1 MSNSGS
7 ITNLTAALVR
17 IDLQPPKAVTEAIA
31 LAEKANAA
39 AASIAPPPAALLG
52 AAIAAA
58 VLAGRDPAAD
68 KEVQRLR
75 TLESISPMA
84 APSVRAWGEAH
95 VVATLTEHADTMLET
110 WRAASVTA
118 GEALTAAFDLV
129 GDTELSDSEAFLRR
143 GPRGAEAWAN
153 ARSAVD
159 RLKALGQ
166 AWSSLAALTRVAS
179 DGGYPVLRLADL
191 DAATLDKVG
200 RTADAWTIVRAGAR
214 IEIADRTTMPQRL
227 AHIADGRQARVQH
240 QVDEYQ
246 AAVRRPF
253 AIK

>member
-1 MSNSGS
+1 MSGNLTILRQSL
-7 ITNLTAALVR
+7 TNLDIT
-17 IDLQPPKAVTEAIA
+17 PPKAVTEAIEQ
-31 LAEKANAA
+31 AEKANAT
-39 AASIAPPPAALLG
+39 AASIAPPPSDLLGSTIVAAL
-52 AAIAAA
+52 
-58 VLAGRDPAAD
+58 LAGRDPAAD

-95 VVATLTEHADTMLET
+95 VVAALTEHADAMLEA

-129 GDTELSDSEAFLRR
+129 GDIELNESEAFLRR
-143 GPRGAEAWAN
+143 GPRGAEAWAS
-153 ARSAVD
+153 ARSAVE
-159 RLKALGQ
+159 RLNALGQ

-191 DAATLDKVG
+191 DVDTLDKVG
-200 RTADAWTIVRAGAR
+200 RTADAWTLVRAGAR
-214 IEIADRTTMPQRL
+214 IELADRTTMPQRH
-227 AHIADGRQARVQH
+227 ARIADGRQERVQK
-240 QVDEYQ
+240 QAGLLQ
-246 AAVRRPF
+246 AAVSRPF